1 MEKLIFSFSL
11 ILSGLIIGY
20 GLKQLNPDGFFRGRL
35 SIDELRKILQKVGL
49 LFFMPVAFLG
59 AVWILSFSDN
69 RIFLMPLFGLFA
81 LITGGVLGLLFAKTT
96 KAPPGKT
103 AILYGCSSFTNIGS
117 IGALVCYV
125 FLGEKGFALVAFY
138 KVFEEIYY
146 YTIGFPIIRYLSG
159 AEKSDNT
166 NFLKRLLTVLK
177 DPFVATILS
186 AFILG
191 LILNLSNVARPAF
204 FETVSSLFVPLG
216 TFILIVSVGLGMR
229 LSRIG
234 KYFPTAIGVTLIKSV
249 LVPAITV
256 SLAVMI
262 GMGDLDGGLQ
272 LKVIAIL
279 SSMPVAFNSLVAAS
293 IYDLELDLANSCWL
307 VSTVS
312 LAPVMLWL
320 YWILIVFPA

>member
-1 MEKLIFSFSL
+1 MEKLFFSFSL

-20 GLKQLNPDGFFRGRL
+20 GLKSLKPDGFFNGRL
-35 SIDELRKILQKVGL
+35 SIDGLRKILQKIGL
-49 LFFMPVAFLG
+49 LFFMPIAFLG

-81 LITGGVLGLLFAKTT
+81 LITGGILGILFAKTT
-96 KAPPGKT
+96 RATPGKT

-159 AEKSDNT
+159 AKESDRQ
-166 NFLKRLLTVLK
+166 NFINRLYTVLK

-186 AFILG
+186 AFFLG
-191 LILNLSNVARPAF
+191 LLLNLSNIERPAL
-204 FETVSSLFVPLG
+204 FESVSSLFVPMG

-234 KYFPTAIGVTLIKSV
+234 KYFPTAIGVALIKSIF
-249 LVPAITV
+249 VPAITV
-256 SLAVMI
+256 SLAVMA

-307 VSTVS
+307 VSTIF

-320 YWILIVFPA
+320 YWLLLVFPS